1 MRLFKLTFTML
12 ILGAI
17 FLVAPEATFAQEAA
31 TNEEAAAEC
40 AEAAASLGTVALAA
54 GFLLVPSSI
63 YALRRRLRK

>member
-1 MRLFKLTFTML
+1 MRLFKLTFVML

-17 FLVAPEATFAQEAA
+17 FLVAPEAAFAQE
-31 TNEEAAAEC
+31 EAAEAEC